1 MTGLKDANDLG
12 YEHPWPDRR
21 CRNKQSGDLRI
32 MASYEHNKLIE
43 RITEID
49 RLPDDPAEYTQWI
62 KAGAH
67 LELLEANAIEDELII
82 YAGGDYTFIQS
93 VIVSRKTLLPIDQDD
108 LLQWSGNP
116 YYDCAGYA
124 WEVGGNDV
132 WIERI
137 SPIHGP
143 KSLADS
149 RSLVFGRT
157 IEGLQGGDRNYFE
170 LSQEYAHVAGI
181 HWRDE
186 HGAYCRFDEHGDWEF
201 VVSVTSRATHRDV
214 SLVSFM
220 REPLERYLAAS
231 DSILVRLFDFTLLNR
246 KNFRAWPQKPED
258 VVRNKTM
265 FYRQKV
271 DAGKAAYTRG
281 VQIVPPTRS
290 RASIFAAIKGKL
302 READNHVEFIAHDWR
317 NKRVA
322 NISTAPDATTNYFQT
337 QGNDL
342 PYELSP
348 AFFRPEVLQK
358 YRGDHDKYT
367 VEERTIR
374 CRGGWELRDYDVND
388 AGQVHAYICDL
399 RELPYQEQMY
409 WKSFNEMPKG
419 RISDRAIKNDFEGKV
434 VERPDPISEI
444 RWITGRWSDGACVW
458 WKIRDDKLVDRIYTP
473 RTGSR
478 DEWAGAFKELS
489 KLIIECFSVSGIRG
503 ELDRRGIE
511 WGKKDGSLALLERVV
526 DGPLAGLRLVQRIRS
541 KVDAHVGGAEA
552 DSLSDEALKQYGS
565 YAAHFQHVCRDV
577 IEELRRIE
585 QAFSG

>member
-1 MTGLKDANDLG
+1 
-12 YEHPWPDRR
+12 
-21 CRNKQSGDLRI
+21 

-43 RITEID
+43 RMSDID
-49 RLPDDPAEYTQWI
+49 RLPDVPAEYEQWI
-62 KAGAH
+62 KAGKH
-67 LELLEANAIEDELII
+67 LELLKDNATEDELII
-82 YAGGDYTFIQS
+82 YAGGGYTFIQS
-93 VIVSRKTLLPIDQDD
+93 VVVNREELLPIDIDD
-108 LLQWSGNP
+108 LLQWSGTP
-116 YYDCAGYA
+116 DCCASYI
-124 WEVGGNDV
+124 WGGGRDDV
-132 WIERI
+132 WLEQTC
-137 SPIHGP
+137 PIDGA
-143 KSLADS
+143 KSLASS
-149 RSLVFGRT
+149 RALVFMRT
-157 IEGLQGGDRNYFE
+157 IDELQDEHRHYFE
-170 LSQEYAHVAGI
+170 LSQEYAHVVNI
-181 HWRDE
+181 HWQAVQR
-186 HGAYCRFDEHGDWEF
+186 AYCRFDQHGDWEP
-201 VVSVTSRATHRDV
+201 VVSVTSRATHPDV
-214 SLVSFM
+214 SLVSFK
-220 REPLERYLAAS
+220 REPLEEYLAAS
-231 DSILVRLFDFTLLNR
+231 DSILVRMFDFKLLN
-246 KNFRAWPQKPED
+246 KANFRGWPDGPED
-258 VVRNKTM
+258 VVRNKTI

-281 VQIVPPTRS
+281 IQIVLPTRR
-290 RASIFAAIKGKL
+290 RAEIFAAIKGEL
-302 READNHVEFIAHDWR
+302 READSHVDFIAYDCR
-317 NKRVA
+317 NKRVT

-342 PYELSP
+342 PFELSP

-374 CRGGWELRDYDVND
+374 CRGGWALRGYDVND

-399 RELPYQEQMY
+399 RALPYQEQMY

-444 RWITGRWSDGACVW
+444 RWITERWSDGACVW
-458 WKIRDDKLVDRIYTP
+458 WKIRDDRLVDRIYTP

-489 KLIIECFSVSGIRG
+489 KLIIECFDVSGIRG

-511 WGKKDGSLALLERVV
+511 WGKGEPSLALLERVV
-526 DGPLAGLRLVQRIRS
+526 DGPLDGLRLVQRIRN
-541 KVDAHVGGAEA
+541 KVDAHVRGVEA
-552 DSLSDEALKQYGS
+552 DSLSDEALKQHES